1 MITDS
6 RESWFKN
13 KFKPTAKDPQKSVYI
28 FIDELLNFN
37 EAEIGITTVKLLDR
51 LGYTVKFARHAE
63 SGRSFLSKG
72 LLEEARKLAK
82 ENVSL
87 YKDLITAETPLVGV
101 EPSAIL
107 TFRDEY
113 PDLLR
118 GNEKADAKNIAINTF
133 MIEEFLAK
141 ELDAGKIDASLFR
154 DRKALIKLHGHCQQ
168 KALSSL
174 VPVKKILTRL
184 GSNEVHLIPSGC
196 CGMAGSFG
204 YEKEHY
210 DLSMQIGELVLFPA
224 VRKQPE
230 NVIIAAAGTS
240 CRHQIKDG
248 TGRRSL
254 HPVEILW
261 DTLVS

>member
-1 MITDS
+1 M
-6 RESWFKN
+6 
-13 KFKPTAKDPQKSVYI
+13 
-28 FIDELLNFN
+28 
-37 EAEIGITTVKLLDR
+37 
-51 LGYTVKFARHAE
+51 
-63 SGRSFLSKG
+63 
-72 LLEEARKLAK
+72 
-82 ENVSL
+82 
-87 YKDLITAETPLVGV
+87 

-118 GNEKADAKNIAINTF
+118 DDEKEDAKRLATNTF

-141 ELDAGKIDASLFR
+141 ELDAGNIDLKLFR
-154 DRKALIKLHGHCQQ
+154 PQGAVIKLHGHCQQ

-174 VPVKKILTRL
+174 TPVKKILTAM
-184 GSNEVHLIPSGC
+184 GGNKVHMIPSGC

-204 YEKEHY
+204 FEREHY
-210 DLSMQIGELVLFPA
+210 DLSMQIGELVLFPT

-248 TGRRSL
+248 TGRRAM

-261 DTLVS
+261 AMAEGID